1 MEDLN
6 QLGERIRKQRIQLE
20 LKQRELAD
28 RAAVSLTSVGKL
40 ERGEPVTTATL
51 SRVLVALG
59 FSDALKTLVPPPPVS
74 PLELQELAGKERQ
87 RVR

>member
-1 MEDLN
+1 MNDLII
-6 QLGERIRKQRIQLE
+6 LGEQIRKHRIQLE

-28 RAAVSLTSVGKL
+28 RAAVSLTSIGQL
-40 ERGEPVTTATL
+40 ERGKPVTTTTL
-51 SRVLVALG
+51 ARVLKVLG